1 MDADSPEE
9 AKIKSIR
16 LIKDSWS
23 NCYDGEIIPFSIFC
37 IHRSTYE
44 EFLEFCIT
52 SNKGTEKDI
61 HKDDVR
67 IFWDSISS
75 LRKLENLSDYERSY
89 KIEYGEENP
98 HFEESKTDESI
109 LNCFYD
115 FPNIKQKILLHEL
128 VSVEPLPLNVV
139 DIKAEEYHVS

>member
-1 MDADSPEE
+1 VDADSREE
-9 AKIKSIR
+9 AKIKAIR

-23 NCYDGEIIPFSIFC
+23 NCYDAEIIPFSIFC
-37 IHRSTYE
+37 IHRSSYE

-75 LRKLENLSDYERSY
+75 LRKLENLSDYQRSY

-98 HFEESKTDESI
+98 HFEESTDQFI
-109 LNCFYD
+109 LDCFYA
-115 FPNIKQKILLHEL
+115 FPAIKHEILLPEI
-128 VSVEPLPLNVV
+128 VFVEQIPLNVV
-139 DIKAEEYHVS
+139 QSNNEDYWVA